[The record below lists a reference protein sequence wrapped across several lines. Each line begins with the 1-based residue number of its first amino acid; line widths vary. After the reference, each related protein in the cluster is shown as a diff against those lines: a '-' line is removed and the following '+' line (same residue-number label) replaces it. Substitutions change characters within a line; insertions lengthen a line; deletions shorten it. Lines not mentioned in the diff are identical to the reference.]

1 MEDFKDFDNCVV
13 STKRISH
20 FTLTYKG
27 IPVEG
32 NIIEEYW
39 ENDMWGESTFD
50 IEVDHNK
57 ELSEDDIEVI
67 VDYIRDNM
75 E

>member
-39 ENDMWGESTFD
+39 ENDLWGESTFD
-50 IEVDHNK
+50 IEIDHNE

-67 VDYIRDNM
+67 EDYIRDNM